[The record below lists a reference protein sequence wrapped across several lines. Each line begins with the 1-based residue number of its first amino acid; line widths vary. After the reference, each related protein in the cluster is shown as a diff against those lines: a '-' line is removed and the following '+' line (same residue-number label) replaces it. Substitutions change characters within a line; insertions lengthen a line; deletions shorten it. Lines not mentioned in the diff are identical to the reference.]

1 MAVSPQGTPTR
12 AEAASGTSLT
22 IDKPAGAVVG
32 EHLILGLAVTAV
44 TPVADV
50 AGFTAFAK
58 VNTTSVSP
66 SIGLFRRLIDGTEG
80 ANFGL
85 AVPEGRSTAFMIR
98 VSGMDPTVPLDVAA
112 STINANTGTSFV
124 FPSVTTT
131 TANAMAL
138 TLMSVNSASRA
149 LVPPATDTELVA
161 HTLNIGRSASLAYE
175 LLPTPGATG
184 TRTWSATPSV
194 SIQYAG
200 IRLIL
205 RANSGGPAPT
215 PTLTYSWI
223 GGPSSSGLTVSAK
236 TANATAVRLKVGTN
250 AGLTTGVVFSSPV
263 VPDSDG
269 WAQLP
274 VTGLSAA
281 TPYFYGVEMTDGDGG
296 TTLSAIKGP
305 GKTLPTAGSPA
316 SFLLAW
322 GSCLTS
328 GSTATTAFDFLL
340 GHAPDLFFHVGDF
353 HYANSQST
361 SQAVHRQQ
369 LEDQLAVNSGL
380 ASVLATIPNVYIKSD
395 HDSGGPNGSLPGA
408 WSASNRAAHLQIVPH
423 LPQVV
428 PEALYH
434 SVVVGRIKF
443 IFTDDRYPRTTTS
456 YLGTTAQKDWFKAEL
471 LTDEPV
477 KVWAQSGP
485 WLISDTP
492 TDPAAGGDKWSDY
505 PDEHTEIGDYIATSA
520 VGQVITIHGDAHS
533 LLADDGSNN
542 AWGGFP
548 VLGSAPFNNTTSIKG
563 GPYSQGTWP
572 TAATIGTTE
581 QQFGLLDVVDDGT
594 TITLTYSGRDKTNTQ
609 RVTHEVVV
617 STAPALVVEPQA
629 ISSTATVG
637 QPGVAPGPVTL
648 APQQM
653 ASTAVVGQPTTVP
666 GPVTLALQQLGSTA
680 AVGQPTISAGPAPPQ
695 LISPQGIGSGAIV
708 GQPTVLNLS
717 QFLAPA
723 QISSTATVGAPV
735 VSTDDSSTGGAFVT
749 LRHDIKVRVGDTWG
763 SPTWAVIMPG
773 GVGVDLTNGWAMQAS
788 VRREPRDGSTTV
800 YTYQA
805 PIGITLGTTDVTLAN
820 GTTVTT
826 STVALRHTGV
836 VSQEWPIFVGRWD
849 FEISKGD
856 EDYTIAA
863 GSIRT
868 IKQETS

>member
-1 MAVSPQGTPTR
+1 
-12 AEAASGTSLT
+12 
-22 IDKPAGAVVG
+22 
-32 EHLILGLAVTAV
+32 
-44 TPVADV
+44 
-50 AGFTAFAK
+50 
-58 VNTTSVSP
+58 
-66 SIGLFRRLIDGTEG
+66 
-80 ANFGL
+80 
-85 AVPEGRSTAFMIR
+85 
-98 VSGMDPTVPLDVAA
+98 
-112 STINANTGTSFV
+112 
-124 FPSVTTT
+124 
-131 TANAMAL
+131 MAL

-149 LVPPATDTELVA
+149 LVPPVTDTELVA
-161 HTLNIGRSASLAYE
+161 HTLNVGRSASLAYE

-205 RANSGGPAPT
+205 RANSAGPAPT

-236 TANATAVRLKVGTN
+236 TTSATSVRLKVGTN

-263 VPDSDG
+263 VPDADG

-281 TPYFYGVEMTDGDGG
+281 TPYYYGVEMTDGDGG

-322 GSCLTS
+322 GSCLTT

-340 GHAPDLFFHVGDF
+340 AHAPDLLFHLGDF

-380 ASVLATIPNVYIKSD
+380 ASVLATISNVYIKSD
-395 HDSGGPNGSLPGA
+395 HDAGGPNGSLPGA
-408 WSASNRAAHLQIVPH
+408 WSSSNRAAHLQIVPH

-434 SVVVGRIKF
+434 SMIVGRVKF
-443 IFTDDRYPRTTTS
+443 IFTDDRYLRTTTS

-471 LTDEPV
+471 LTNEPV
-477 KVWAQSGP
+477 KVWVQSGP

-492 TDPAAGGDKWSDY
+492 TDPALGGDKWSDY
-505 PDEHTEIGDYIATSA
+505 PDEHTEIGNYIAASA

-533 LLADDGSNN
+533 LLADNGSNN

-572 TAATIGTTE
+572 TAAAIGTTE
-581 QQFGLLDVVDDGT
+581 QQFGLLDVVDNGT
-594 TITLTYSGRDKTNTQ
+594 TITLTYSGRDKTNVQ
-609 RVTHEVVV
+609 RVALAVVV
-617 STAPALVVEPQA
+617 NTAPALVVEPQA
-629 ISSTATVG
+629 IASTATVG
-637 QPGVAPGPVTL
+637 QPGVAPGPVVL
-648 APQQM
+648 APQQ
-653 ASTAVVGQPTTVP
+653 
-666 GPVTLALQQLGSTA
+666 LASTA
-680 AVGQPTISAGPAPPQ
+680 AVGQPTISVGPAPPQ
-695 LISPQGIGSGAIV
+695 PISPQGIGSGASV
-708 GQPTVLNLS
+708 GQPTILNLS

-773 GVGVDLTNGWAMQAS
+773 GVGVDLANGWSMRAS

-805 PIGITLGTTDVTLAN
+805 PIGITLGTTAVTLAN

-826 STVALRHTGV
+826 STVALRHTGA

-849 FEISKGD
+849 FEISKGG

-868 IKQETS
+868 IKQETP